1 MRSRNSP
8 GSNKPIAQFLVLTI
22 GQRPYLLPRKSVKLI
37 TVDSSPKKVLSL
49 QTSVWPESTENP
61 IVRDE
66 STVNAWAYQNYVR
79 ESYGRRP

>member
-1 MRSRNSP
+1 M
-8 GSNKPIAQFLVLTI
+8 
-22 GQRPYLLPRKSVKLI
+22 KLI
-37 TVDSSPKKVLSL
+37 TVDSSPKKVLRM

>member
-22 GQRPYLLPRKSVKLI
+22 GQLPYLFPGNAVKLI

-49 QTSVWPESTENP
+49 QTGVWPESTENP

-66 STVNAWAYQNYVR
+66 STVNAWTYQNYVR
-79 ESYGRRP
+79 ESYGRRT